1 MVTSTVETEIG
12 EWGELQKGKFLLN
25 NSGDI

>member
-1 MVTSTVETEIG
+1 MATSTGETEIG
-12 EWGELQKGKFLLN
+12 GCGELQKGKFLLH